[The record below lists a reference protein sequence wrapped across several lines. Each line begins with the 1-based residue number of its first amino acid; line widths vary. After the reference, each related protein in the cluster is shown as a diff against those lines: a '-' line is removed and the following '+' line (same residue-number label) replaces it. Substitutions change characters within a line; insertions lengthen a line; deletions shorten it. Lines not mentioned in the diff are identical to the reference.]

1 MDLKILYLPV
11 LAEEMLWTYACQ
23 FTLVTD
29 TVAEVSTT
37 MSVTKLNINPQLSLQ
52 IKRDTN
58 RGLEMFR
65 LAAVLGT
72 YMNVCYPG

>member
-1 MDLKILYLPV
+1 M
-11 LAEEMLWTYACQ
+11 
-23 FTLVTD
+23 TD

-65 LAAVLGT
+65 LAAVPGT
-72 YMNVCYPG
+72 YMNVCYPGWIISSILFWSLYVKTIIHTL